1 LTAVILPSERVDK
14 EIIMTHI
21 LVTYASKHNATAEI
35 ACAIGE
41 VIRQIDGS
49 LVDVASVENVHDIT
63 PYDAVILGSAVYA
76 GQWQKQAVDFLK
88 QHETEL
94 AQRPVWLF
102 SSGPVGE
109 GDAKDLL
116 NGWTFPEAL
125 QPVAERINPHDI
137 ILFHGSIDPLK
148 LNFVER
154 VVVKG
159 IQAPTG
165 DFRDWD
171 VIRGW
176 AYNIAQD
183 LRGA

>member
-1 LTAVILPSERVDK
+1 
-14 EIIMTHI
+14 MTHI
-21 LVTYASKHNATAEI
+21 LVTYASKHESTAEI
-35 ACAIGE
+35 ASAIGE
-41 VIRQIDGS
+41 VIRQTGGAQ
-49 LVDVASVENVHDIT
+49 VDVEPVENVQDVS
-63 PYDAVILGSAVYA
+63 PYDAVIVGSAVYA
-76 GQWQKQAVDFLK
+76 GQWQKKAVGFLK
-88 QHETEL
+88 EHENKL
-94 AQRPVWLF
+94 AGRAVWLF

-109 GDAKDLL
+109 GNAKELL

-125 QPVAERINPHDI
+125 KPLAERIHPHDI
-137 ILFHGSIDPLK
+137 AVFHGNIDPLK

-176 AYNIAQD
+176 AYNIAQA
-183 LRGA
+183 LMPEQN